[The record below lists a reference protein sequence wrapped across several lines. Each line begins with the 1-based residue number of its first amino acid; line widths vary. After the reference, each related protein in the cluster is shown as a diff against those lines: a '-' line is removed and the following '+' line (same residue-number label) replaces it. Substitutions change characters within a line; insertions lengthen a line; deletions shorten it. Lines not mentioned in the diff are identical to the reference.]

1 MQSPEA
7 HGTEQALEWEMEI
20 YRVLPGPATDQ
31 HKEERPDA
39 KNSGDTHEKV
49 VGIPNYQGN
58 ANQTYKEI
66 PALNTMA
73 TTKNN

>member
-20 YRVLPGPATDQ
+20 YRVLPEPAIDQ
-31 HKEERPDA
+31 HKEEGPDA

-49 VGIPNYQGN
+49 VSIPNY
-58 ANQTYKEI
+58 
-66 PALNTMA
+66 
-73 TTKNN
+73 